1 MLGLRPINGFS
12 IKSNLVHTVNY
23 SHKCK
28 NMKNLFCG
36 IDISKDFLDYAICNG
51 ENKTIIAVE
60 KIENNKKGIKILIKH
75 LKKESDGGSI
85 WVCFE
90 HTGNYGLML
99 ASVLSEF
106 NIDYSMVPSLEII
119 KSSGMVR
126 GKTDAVDAK
135 RIAMYLAVNNYKLKP
150 TKLPS
155 DEIMKIKTLLTLR
168 QEYVKI
174 RTQFKNSVKSLKI
187 SAKIIPLRDEI
198 KQQEKEISRYDSLI
212 KKIEAQIKDIIKGN
226 ENLDKNYKKI
236 TDILGIGLITA
247 SQFLVS
253 TNNFTAFENP
263 RKFNCYCGLAPFEY
277 SSGTSVK
284 GRTKTSHYRNK
295 ELKAALFKAANTA
308 IAHDQEINL
317 YFTRKISEGKH
328 KMSVINA
335 VACKLVYRVF
345 AVVNRDEPYCRRIV

>member
-1 MLGLRPINGFS
+1 
-12 IKSNLVHTVNY
+12 
-23 SHKCK
+23 
-28 NMKNLFCG
+28 MKNLFCG
-36 IDISKDFLDYAICNG
+36 VDISKDFLDYAICNG
-51 ENKTIIAVE
+51 EDKSIIE
-60 KIENNKKGIKILIKH
+60 LDEISNDRKGIKSLIRT

-106 NIDYSMVPSLEII
+106 DIDYSMVPSLEII

-126 GKTDAVDAK
+126 GKTDSIDAK
-135 RIAMYLAVNNYKLKP
+135 RIALYLAVNNYKLKP
-150 TKLPS
+150 TKLPCA
-155 DEIMKIKTLLTLR
+155 EIMKIKTLLTLR
-168 QEYVKI
+168 RQYVKI

-187 SAKIIPLRDEI
+187 SAKIISLKDEI
-198 KQQEKEISRYDSLI
+198 KQQEKEISRYNSLV
-212 KKIEAQIKDIIKGN
+212 KELEVQIKDIIKSN
-226 ENLDKNYKKI
+226 EQLNKNYRKI
-236 TDILGIGLITA
+236 IKIVGIGLITA
-247 SQFLVS
+247 SQLLVS
-253 TNNFTAFENP
+253 TNNFTAFDNP

-308 IAHDQEINL
+308 ITHDKEIST
-317 YFTRKISEGKH
+317 YFARKISEGKH
-328 KMSVINA
+328 KMSVKNA

-345 AVVNRDEPYCRRIV
+345 AVVKRDEPYHRIAV

>member
-1 MLGLRPINGFS
+1 
-12 IKSNLVHTVNY
+12 
-23 SHKCK
+23 
-28 NMKNLFCG
+28 MKNLFCG
-36 IDISKDFLDYAICNG
+36 IDISKDFLDYAICDG
-51 ENKTIIAVE
+51 VNKTIFAVS
-60 KIENNKKGIKILIKH
+60 KVENDKKGIKSIIKL

-99 ASVLSEF
+99 ASILSDF

-135 RIAMYLAVNNYKLKP
+135 RIALYLAVNNYKLKP
-150 TKLPS
+150 TKLPC

-168 QEYVKI
+168 QQYVKV
-174 RTQFKNSVKSLKI
+174 RTQFKNAVKSLKI
-187 SAKIIPLRDEI
+187 TAKIIPLRSEI
-198 KQQEKEISRYDSLI
+198 KQQEKEISRYDDLI
-212 KKIEAQIKDIIKGN
+212 KKIEVQIRDIIKRN
-226 ENLDKNYKKI
+226 ERLDKNFKKI

-247 SQFLVS
+247 SQFIVS

-295 ELKAALFKAANTA
+295 EMKAALFKAANTA
-308 IAHDQEINL
+308 ITHDKEINS
-317 YFTRKISEGKH
+317 YFDRKINEGKH

-345 AVVNRDEPYCRRIV
+345 AVIKRDEPYSRMVV

>member
-12 IKSNLVHTVNY
+12 FKSNLVHSVKY
-23 SHKCK
+23 SPKCK
-28 NMKNLFCG
+28 SMKNLFCG
-36 IDISKDFLDYAICNG
+36 VDISKDFLDYAICNG
-51 ENKTIIAVE
+51 EDKSIIALE
-60 KIENNKKGIKILIKH
+60 KIPNDRKGIKSLIKN
-75 LKKESDGGSI
+75 LKKESDGGSL

-106 NIDYSMVPSLEII
+106 DIDYSMVPSLEII

-126 GKTDAVDAK
+126 GKTDSVDAK
-135 RIAMYLAVNNYKLKP
+135 RIALYLAVNNYKLKP

-168 QEYVKI
+168 QQYVKI

-187 SAKIIPLRDEI
+187 SAKIIPLKNEI

-212 KKIEAQIKDIIKGN
+212 KAIEVQIKEIIKAN
-226 ENLDKNYKKI
+226 EQLEKNYKKI
-236 TDILGIGLITA
+236 TEILGIGLITA
-247 SQFLVS
+247 SLFLVS

-308 IAHDQEINL
+308 IAHDPEISL
-317 YFTRKISEGKH
+317 YFARKISEGKH

-335 VACKLVYRVF
+335 IACKLVYRVF
-345 AVVNRDEPYCRRIV
+345 AVIKRDEPYYRLAV